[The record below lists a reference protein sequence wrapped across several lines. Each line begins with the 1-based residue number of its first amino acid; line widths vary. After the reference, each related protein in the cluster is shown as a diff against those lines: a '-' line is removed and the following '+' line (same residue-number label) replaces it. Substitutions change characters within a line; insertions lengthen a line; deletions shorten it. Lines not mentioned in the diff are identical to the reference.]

1 MQQTHTSRFKIHAT
15 STMSDLKEKYELIKK
30 QTGKSDKDF
39 AIAFGY
45 KSKHSF
51 VTSARFD
58 KVIEGIVFTY
68 ELAAYAASP

>member
-1 MQQTHTSRFKIHAT
+1 MP
-15 STMSDLKEKYELIKK
+15 DLKEKYEQIKK
-30 QTGKSDKDF
+30 QTGKSDADF

-58 KVIEGIVFTY
+58 KVIEGIIFTY
-68 ELAAYAASP
+68 ELASSAAFS